1 MTEPILNI
9 IRAYR
14 NIRGANTIKK
24 APEFFRGLFAV
35 YWLTKATKQGY
46 VGAMYNLSDMYYSGK
61 GVPVDFKKAKK
72 WYKKAYNSE
81 DEVSQYIMDLFD
93 GYKFKRKK
101 RN

>member
-1 MTEPILNI
+1 
-9 IRAYR
+9 
-14 NIRGANTIKK
+14 
-24 APEFFRGLFAV
+24 
-35 YWLTKATKQGY
+35 
-46 VGAMYNLSDMYYSGK
+46 MYNLSDMYYSGK